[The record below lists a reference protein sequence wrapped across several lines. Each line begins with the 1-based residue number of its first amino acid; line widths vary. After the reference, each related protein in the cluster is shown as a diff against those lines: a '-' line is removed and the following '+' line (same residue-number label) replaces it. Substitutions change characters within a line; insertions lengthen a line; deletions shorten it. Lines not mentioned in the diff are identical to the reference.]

1 MLKNSILKFLKL
13 DGFVEILTGY
23 LETRV
28 ELLKLEVKEDIAK
41 ALAKL
46 LVIVVLVFACVC
58 FVFFSSITLAFW
70 LAQTI
75 GLIGGFGIV
84 SFLYLVFVV
93 ILLLLQKPIGKSL
106 EKKMLEI
113 VKKK

>member
-28 ELLKLEVKEDIAK
+28 ELLKVEVKEDIAK

-46 LVIVVLVFACVC
+46 SVFFLLAFVFIL
-58 FVFFSSITLAFW
+58 FVFFISITLALLFAET
-70 LAQTI
+70 L

-84 SFLYLVFVV
+84 ALLYLAFALV
-93 ILLLLQKPIGKSL
+93 LLLLKKPIGRSL

-113 VKKK
+113 IKKK

>member
-28 ELLKLEVKEDIAK
+28 ELLKLEVREDIAK

-46 LVIVVLVFACVC
+46 SIFLLLAIAVVF
-58 FVFFSSITLAFW
+58 FVFFLSVTLAFW
-70 LAQTI
+70 FAQKM

-84 SFLYLVFVV
+84 SFLYVVFAV
-93 ILLLLQKPIGKSL
+93 ILFILKKPIGKSL

>member
-1 MLKNSILKFLKL
+1 MIKNTILKFLKL
-13 DGFVEILTGY
+13 DGFVESLTGY

-41 ALAKL
+41 SLAKVSFFFLLALA
-46 LVIVVLVFACVC
+46 
-58 FVFFSSITLAFW
+58 FVFFIFFISVTLAFW
-70 LAQTI
+70 IAKYTAVTT
-75 GLIGGFGIV
+75 GFGIV
-84 SFLYLVFVV
+84 GMIYLVVA
-93 ILLLLQKPIGKSL
+93 ILLFLLRAPIGKSL